1 MAGTEPHAWAVF
13 ECLRLSGPSTANR
26 PALLSNS
33 IVLRPFLYRNTLTVF
48 GFRNTRDTLK
58 RAQGRVDRLANQLR
72 DGNRSPRAYFG
83 HGDAIRPQFS
93 HRNTGEVR
101 LNPFAVYRYHP
112 LDFFNDEAD
121 CLAIIIQIAVR
132 ERLISRP

>member
-1 MAGTEPHAWAVF
+1 MHGPFSNACVCRARVLPIDRHCSRTRS
-13 ECLRLSGPSTANR
+13 CLDH
-26 PALLSNS
+26 
-33 IVLRPFLYRNTLTVF
+33 FLYRNTLTVF

-83 HGDAIRPQFS
+83 HGDTIRPQFS